1 MKLYIRRKQALTGNI
16 TLAGLHGYSR
26 GIVIPSFFE
35 NDYERKTGSASQ
47 GK

>member
-26 GIVIPSFFE
+26 GIVIPSFLR
-35 NDYERKTGSASQ
+35 NDNERKTGSLSQ